1 MPVLT
6 VLYGPPT
13 DGEAFSRHY
22 EEVHVPLAKALPG
35 AIDLHYTLAVD
46 NVTGDIPVFAAF
58 HASFTTREALDAALA
73 SPEGQT
79 AQADVPNFATGGVTI
94 LIGGRPTAR
103 SANLTSPAH
112 CECQSDLS
120 PLCPRSAV

>member
-13 DGEAFSRHY
+13 DAQAFRRHY
-22 EEVHVPLAKALPG
+22 EAVHVPLAKARPG
-35 AIDLHYTLAVD
+35 ATDLQYTLSVD
-46 NVTGDIPVFAAF
+46 NIGGDTPVFAAF

-73 SPEGQT
+73 SPEGQA

-94 LIGGRPTAR
+94 LIEG
-103 SANLTSPAH
+103 
-112 CECQSDLS
+112 D
-120 PLCPRSAV
+120 